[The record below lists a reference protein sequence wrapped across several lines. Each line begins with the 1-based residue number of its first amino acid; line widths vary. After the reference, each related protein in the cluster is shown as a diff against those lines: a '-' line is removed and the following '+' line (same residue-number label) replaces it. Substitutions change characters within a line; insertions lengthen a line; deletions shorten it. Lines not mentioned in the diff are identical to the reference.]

1 MFEELGKMS
10 VRGDVATV
18 SAFVQT
24 LFMNIQAIQLY

>member
-18 SAFVQT
+18 SLFVQS
-24 LFMNIQAIQLY
+24 LFMNIIQVL